1 MYKRNGI
8 KKLGK
13 KTSHRHLMVKNQLRS
28 LFTNG
33 HIKTSSVKAKYMRGR
48 AQSVISKIQTAKEND
63 LVLRRNMQVVFG
75 NDELVKKVYEY
86 AKKDGAGVTLRKVGF
101 RAGDMTEVSRLELLN
116 FKTKKRVAKKGE
128 KEEKVEEKK
137 EVNAPKI
144 EAKKVIG
151 KKVSNRPIPVKKE
164 RAKTRAGL

>member
-28 LFTNG
+28 LFTSG
-33 HIKTSSVKAKYMRGR
+33 HIKTTSAKAKYMRGQ
-48 AQSVISKIQTAKEND
+48 AQSLISKVQNTPEDN
-63 LVLRRNMQVVFG
+63 LVLRRNLQVILG
-75 NDELVKKVYEY
+75 DDELVKKVYAY
-86 AKKDGAGVTLRKVGF
+86 CKKDGVGVTLRKVGF

-116 FKTKKRVAKKGE
+116 FKTKKRVAKKNE

-137 EVNAPKI
+137 VVKKSKV
-144 EAKKVIG
+144 EAKQVID

-164 RAKTRAGL
+164 RAKTRSGL